1 MNRNRLGRL
10 LAVFVLTFTVAFV
23 AFHFGCSSTG
33 TMAAKGPMPQR
44 DAAAEVGASV
54 DGNTR
59 VFRSGAAGQTVDPL
73 TGAIVRADGAPA
85 AQGIGPIGAIQDS
98 SEVTQA
104 GTLVEKDK
112 AVTASPSVAD
122 SDRHAMVSAIPSSAP
137 PRGGTSQQ
145 RQQMAGAKAV
155 GKREELW
162 VIEKGVGDAAI
173 PADDATPGTGAM
185 TAKPAGQDK
194 AVAIPLKHTDVKA
207 SVAGYIASVEVTQQ
221 FQNPYAEKIEAT
233 YVFPLPHN
241 AAVNEFVMTIGD
253 RRIRGIIR
261 ERAEAEKIYNEAKSQ
276 GYVASLLTQ
285 ERPNIFTQAVA
296 NIEPGKAI
304 DVNIKYFNTL
314 SYVDGAYE
322 FVFPMVVGPRF
333 NPPGQSDGVGA
344 VGRGSGGASGQST
357 EVQYLKPDE
366 RSGHDI
372 SLSVHVDAGVAME
385 SLDSRNHR
393 VTIDRK
399 APAVADV
406 TLAADD
412 RLPNK
417 DFVLRFGVAGKEL
430 KSTAVA
436 CRDEKGGG
444 YFTLML
450 VPPEATT
457 DLPRQPLEMVFTI
470 DVSGSQTGQP
480 LEQEKAAVKY
490 ALQHLNPADTF
501 QVMTFASGSKKLFR
515 QPVPADSDAVSQA
528 IKWVDGLQTGGGTM
542 MVEGMRASLAGSTE
556 GRLRFVSFFTD
567 GFIGNEADVLKE
579 MHNGLGGAR
588 VFSFGVGSS
597 PNRYLLEHMAKVGN
611 GVVAY
616 VGLNDDAGHV
626 MSDYFARISRPA
638 LANPV
643 IEAATA
649 RVSEVYPERIP
660 DVFAGRPTVI
670 TGRFTGDAPQSIRV
684 RGNVGGQ
691 DAYVD
696 VPVRVEDKPAVA
708 KALPAVWARAK
719 IADLGD
725 RQAWEPTA
733 DTAGQTRQIALEYGL
748 MSPYTAM
755 VAVDSLTRT
764 GGDHGTSVAVPVPVP
779 DGVRY
784 ETTVMQR

>member
-1 MNRNRLGRL
+1 MKPSRLTRL
-10 LAVFVLTFTVAFV
+10 LTVFIATFAVAFV
-23 AFHFGCSSTG
+23 VFHFGCSSMG
-33 TMAAKGPMPQR
+33 TMAGK
-44 DAAAEVGASV
+44 ASSPEARARV
-54 DGNTR
+54 QQQSVSSDNTIAL
-59 VFRSGAAGQTVDPL
+59 RSGATAQTVDPL
-73 TGAIVRADGAPA
+73 TGAIVPSNPPTPATGVAPLGVIQNS
-85 AQGIGPIGAIQDS
+85 AQF
-98 SEVTQA
+98 TQA
-104 GTLVEKDK
+104 GEMVAKSMMPPGAVSDADRIAAALPTVGAMPAGSSERSKRATGQPADK
-112 AVTASPSVAD
+112 
-122 SDRHAMVSAIPSSAP
+122 
-137 PRGGTSQQ
+137 
-145 RQQMAGAKAV
+145 K
-155 GKREELW
+155 EELW
-162 VIEKGVGDAAI
+162 VIEKGARDAAQ
-173 PADDATPGTGAM
+173 ADDAIPGTGAM

-194 AVAIPLKHTDVKA
+194 TVPIPLKHTDVKA
-207 SVAGYIASVEVTQQ
+207 SVAGYIASVDVTQQ

-253 RRIRGIIR
+253 RKIRGVVR
-261 ERAEAEKIYNEAKSQ
+261 ERAEAEKIYQEAKSQ

-296 NIEPGKAI
+296 NIEPGKSI

-314 SYVDGAYE
+314 AYVDGAYE

-333 NPPGQSDGVGA
+333 NPPGQSDGIGA

-357 EVQYLKPDE
+357 EVQYLKPKE

-372 SLSVHVDAGVAME
+372 SLSVHVDSGVAME

-393 VTIDRK
+393 VTIDRR
-399 APAVADV
+399 APQIADV
-406 TLAADD
+406 TLAADE
-412 RLPNK
+412 RVPNK

-470 DVSGSQTGQP
+470 DVSGSQSGRP

-515 QPVPADSDAVSQA
+515 NPVPADSDAVNEA
-528 IKWVDGLQTGGGTM
+528 LKWVDALQTGGGTM

-567 GFIGNEADVLKE
+567 GFIGNESDVLKE
-579 MHNGLGGAR
+579 MHSGLGGAR

-616 VGLNDDAGHV
+616 VGLNDDAGKV
-626 MSDYFARISRPA
+626 MGDHFARISRPA
-638 LANPV
+638 LANPT
-643 IEAATA
+643 IEADAA
-649 RVSEVYPERIP
+649 RVSDVYPERIP
-660 DVFAGRPTVI
+660 DVFAGRPTIV
-670 TGRFTGDAPQSIRV
+670 TGRFTGDAPISIRV
-684 RGNVGGQ
+684 RGHHGGQ

-696 VPVRVEDKPAVA
+696 VPVRVEDRPAVA

-725 RQAWEPTA
+725 RQAWEPNA

-755 VAVDSLTRT
+755 VAVDSLSRT
-764 GGDHGTSVAVPVPVP
+764 NGDHGVSVAVPVPVP
-779 DGVRY
+779 EGVRY